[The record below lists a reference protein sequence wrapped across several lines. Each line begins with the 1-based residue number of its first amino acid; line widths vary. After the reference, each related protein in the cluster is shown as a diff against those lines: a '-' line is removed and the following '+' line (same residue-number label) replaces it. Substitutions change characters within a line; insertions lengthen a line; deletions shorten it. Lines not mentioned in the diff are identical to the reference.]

1 MTRRRV
7 VFTLVLTTVVAGLL
21 VLICVLSR
29 GGGGRV
35 IHVSPTGDDTASG
48 SSAAP
53 LATVHRALD
62 LAVDGDTV
70 RLAAGTYREG
80 ELIMPNRVRL
90 EAGRGEKVVLSGA
103 QVVQDWVAEGSVWR
117 SRDELVRFCQE
128 CTFNPDPG
136 YDGVRGYPEQV
147 YLDGVALR
155 QVASR
160 EEVVEGTFFV
170 DRLPVEFEGGGIDRI
185 GRVTGSRTAHYLL
198 GSDPSGHQVEVV
210 QHARALTVA
219 GNGAAVANL
228 TIEKYAPTQMWG
240 LQDPQIGTQGSGT
253 MVLVMGD
260 DVSIES
266 TVLRQATSGS
276 ALHFTNG
283 SGQSLTSSKVM
294 DNAGAGMMANE
305 TYNLL
310 VSRSYFTGNNANG
323 FDSAETC
330 GAYCYLAD
338 FKITHSAGLRFEL
351 NTLDYAD
358 READAADPL
367 LYSTNRQVGVWLDE
381 GVANSTVVGNYF
393 VNTPV
398 AVFNEISLNT
408 VIASNVINGAGTG
421 ILSSG
426 SERARIWNNTVAYA
440 LEPLVIRED
449 ARTDGCNARTQ
460 DGTCVE
466 EEPWSVQHELT
477 WDQTDTEVFNNI
489 FTSKQTARLPQDPWR
504 FSWHAGVL
512 AGGNWDGTAVGAN
525 DMVLGMDYN
534 VYYRQPAAEDQ
545 PSFAV
550 LWQVDQG
557 RSITPQTLEGLTND
571 PAVTANEREQNGWE
585 LLGPRGAN
593 PLVVRESRNPRDY
606 AASDFRLREDSPARG
621 TGKAVFGDTA
631 KALGLE
637 ERTVVDRGALF
648 NVAWGTASWQA
659 DRQEGAAASATGA
672 TAAGAPEQTG
682 AEQATASGAA
692 DAGAAAGLSQSSGRA
707 ETAGTAIDRQ
717 PRKALGAAPASRL
730 LLDMAGALFISILV
744 LLVLLVLLGRLFQ
757 PARPAP
763 QADKQP
769 PGRAGGVQDK
779 RSS

>member
-7 VFTLVLTTVVAGLL
+7 AFTLVLTTAAVGLL
-21 VLICVLSR
+21 VLLLVLSR
-29 GGGGRV
+29 SGGGRV
-35 IHVSPTGDDTASG
+35 IHVSPTGDDSASG

-53 LATVHRALD
+53 LATVRRALD

-80 ELIMPNRVRL
+80 ELTMPNRVRL

-103 QVVQDWVAEGSVWR
+103 QVVQDWVAEGQVWR

-128 CTFNPDPG
+128 CTFNPDPA

-147 YLDGVALR
+147 YLDGTALR

-160 EEVVEGTFFV
+160 EEVKEGTFFV
-170 DRLPVEFEGGGIDRI
+170 DRLPVEFEGGGGGRV

-198 GSDPSGHQVEVV
+198 GSDPRGHQVEVV

-240 LQDPQIGTQGSGT
+240 LQDPQTGTEGAGT

-260 DVSIES
+260 DVSIDS
-266 TVLRQATSGS
+266 TVLSQATSGS

-283 SGQSLTSSKVM
+283 SGQSLTSSKVIG
-294 DNAGAGMMANE
+294 NAGTGMMANQ

-310 VSRSYFTGNNANG
+310 VSGNYFTGNNANG
-323 FDSAETC
+323 FDSSERC

-338 FKITHSAGLRFEL
+338 FKITHSVGLKFEL
-351 NTLDYAD
+351 NTVDYSD
-358 READAADPL
+358 REVDAADPL
-367 LYSTNRQVGVWLDE
+367 LYDTNRQAGVWLDE
-381 GVANSTVVGNYF
+381 GVLNSAVVGNYF
-393 VNTPV
+393 VNVPV
-398 AVFNEISLNT
+398 AVFNELSRNT
-408 VIASNVINGAGTG
+408 VIASNIVNGAGTG

-449 ARTDGCNARTQ
+449 ARTNGCNARSE
-460 DGTCVE
+460 DGTCAVE
-466 EEPWSVQHELT
+466 DPWSVEHKLT
-477 WDQTDTEVFNNI
+477 WDQTNTEVFNNI
-489 FTSKQTARLPQDPWR
+489 FTSKQTAQLPQDPWR
-504 FSWHAGVL
+504 FAWHAGVL
-512 AGGNWDGTAVGAN
+512 AGSNWDGAGVGAN

-534 VYYRQPAAEDQ
+534 VYYREPAEGDLK
-545 PSFAV
+545 SFPV
-550 LWQVDQG
+550 MWQVD
-557 RSITPQTLEGLTND
+557 RASSIMPSTLKGLTNN

-585 LLGPRGAN
+585 MLGRRGDN
-593 PLVVRESRNPRDY
+593 PLVVRESHDPRDY
-606 AASDFRLREDSPARG
+606 SASDFRLREDSPARG
-621 TGKAVFGDTA
+621 AGKAVFGDTA
-631 KALGLE
+631 KALGLG

-659 DRQEGAAASATGA
+659 ASQEDPAAEATSTATAGSPAERAGADPTATSRTAAAE
-672 TAAGAPEQTG
+672 AAGPP
-682 AEQATASGAA
+682 
-692 DAGAAAGLSQSSGRA
+692 AGQ
-707 ETAGTAIDRQ
+707 Q
-717 PRKALGAAPASRL
+717 PRKTPGTAPASRL

-744 LLVLLVLLGRLFQ
+744 LLVLLVLLGSLFQ
-757 PARPAP
+757 PAKARA
-763 QADKQP
+763 
-769 PGRAGGVQDK
+769 RAGKHPQRRTRGAQDK
-779 RSS
+779 RKK